1 MVFVNMDSDGS
12 VLVARAYGRE
22 PGQTW
27 WDCDVTAADCAE
39 FAQTNIQSGDPGF
52 IGNDM

>member
-27 WDCDVTAADCAE
+27 WDCDVTTSDCEELAH
-39 FAQTNIQSGDPGF
+39 TNIESGDPGF